1 MTKPPKKP
9 SKPVNAKPKPSAT
22 QRGGGNG
29 AGDGGPK
36 RAK

>member
-9 SKPVNAKPKPSAT
+9 SKPVNAKPSAT
-22 QRGGGNG
+22 QRGGGTG
-29 AGDGGPK
+29 SGDGGPK